1 MVFGGSLPIVSSPGR
16 ERERYWRGTE
26 TERETERQGHR
37 DRGQR
42 EGDGVRGNTHETANI
57 FKFSQTFYEESKK
70 KPANKTKGKK
80 CF

>member
-1 MVFGGSLPIVSSPGR
+1 MVKRETGTGERQRQR
-16 ERERYWRGTE
+16 EREA
-26 TERETERQGHR
+26 ERQRHR

-57 FKFSQTFYEESKK
+57 FKLSQTFHEESKK

-80 CF
+80 CFLIDEIA